1 MLNSKIRI
9 CSDRNEDFMFVCF
22 CFFPCVFIPDPGIQQ
37 ACTFFSAVQTSDKGK
52 KTSTL
57 NEHQRSVV
65 KRRDRSVEMFPC
77 LLSPAVVPMPD
88 MIVKP
93 FCSLSQCPLV
103 NSVETISW
111 GFSCVSHFLNGTSKQ
126 VSTVA
131 TCLLLLASL
140 SHCH

>member
-9 CSDRNEDFMFVCF
+9 CSDRNEDFMGF
-22 CFFPCVFIPDPGIQQ
+22 FFPVCLSQIQESNRH
-37 ACTFFSAVQTSDKGK
+37 ALSAVQTSDKGK
-52 KTSTL
+52 KPSTL

-65 KRRDRSVEMFPC
+65 KCRDRSVEMFPC

-88 MIVKP
+88 MIVKS

-111 GFSCVSHFLNGTSKQ
+111 GFSCVSLFFFLMVLQNK
-126 VSTVA
+126 
-131 TCLLLLASL
+131 
-140 SHCH
+140 

>member
-9 CSDRNEDFMFVCF
+9 SLCVYPRSRNPTGMH
-22 CFFPCVFIPDPGIQQ
+22 FFFLQCRHLI
-37 ACTFFSAVQTSDKGK
+37 KEK
-52 KTSTL
+52 KSTL

-93 FCSLSQCPLV
+93 FCSLSQCPLG

-111 GFSCVSHFLNGTSKQ
+111 GFSCVSHFFNGTSKQ

-131 TCLLLLASL
+131 MCLLLLASL

>member
-1 MLNSKIRI
+1 MKIS
-9 CSDRNEDFMFVCF
+9 CLFVF
-22 CFFPCVFIPDPGIQQ
+22 VFFPVCLSQIQESNRH
-37 ACTFFSAVQTSDKGK
+37 ALFFLQCRHLIKEK

-111 GFSCVSHFLNGTSKQ
+111 GFSCVSHFFNGTSKQ

>member
-9 CSDRNEDFMFVCF
+9 FEDFMF
-22 CFFPCVFIPDPGIQQ
+22 FFSLCVYPRSRNPTGMH
-37 ACTFFSAVQTSDKGK
+37 FFSAVQTSDKGK

-57 NEHQRSVV
+57 NEDQRSVV
-65 KRRDRSVEMFPC
+65 KRRARSVEMFPC

-111 GFSCVSHFLNGTSKQ
+111 GFSCVSHFF
-126 VSTVA
+126 
-131 TCLLLLASL
+131 
-140 SHCH
+140 